1 MSDEASDVVSSG
13 RLGGRPRGLT
23 QDYFGPAP
31 AMGPYSET
39 HSTSA
44 VTTPGER
51 GGVPLQPHGP
61 GDIAVPVELDSRL
74 GSPRTEGAPASLRS
88 TPGVGGSHVVDNGD
102 YERYELYGSEAG
114 QLSPYLPSPT
124 DERHR

>member
-1 MSDEASDVVSSG
+1 MSDEASDAVSG
-13 RLGGRPRGLT
+13 RRPRGLT

-31 AMGPYSET
+31 AIGPYSEG

-44 VTTPGER
+44 AVTPGER

-61 GDIAVPVELDSRL
+61 GDIAVPVEIDSHV
-74 GSPRTEGAPASLRS
+74 GSPRTEWGPATPLS
-88 TPGVGGSHVVDNGD
+88 TPALGGGSRASDTR
-102 YERYELYGSEAG
+102 YAERYELYGSEAG